1 MYDFV
6 LSFRQ
11 LVQKDA
17 MVCSAGTPVAVRM
30 EQYVILLTGPVSVD
44 WAGLDPNVRQVF

>member
-6 LSFRQ
+6 LFLQ

-17 MVCSAGTPVAVRM
+17 MACSAGTPVAVRM
-30 EQYVILLTGPVSVD
+30 ELCVILLMGPVSVD
-44 WAGLDPNVRQVF
+44 WAGLDPSVRQVF